1 MILKLKNT
9 NFTSSILIGNI
20 DINKIIVSNKV
31 SFGEKDFEYF
41 IRYKDAK
48 KIELYVYFY
57 QKGVHIEETLMKL
70 NICLFC

>member
-1 MILKLKNT
+1 MILKLRNT
-9 NFTSSILIGNI
+9 NLTSSILIGNI

-48 KIELYVYFY
+48 K
-57 QKGVHIEETLMKL
+57 
-70 NICLFC
+70 

>member
-1 MILKLKNT
+1 MI
-9 NFTSSILIGNI
+9 GDI

-48 KIELYVYFY
+48 KNRPLCIFLLKKSAYRRDFV
-57 QKGVHIEETLMKL
+57 ETKYMSYLLK
-70 NICLFC
+70 NNK